1 MSNKVMAVLLPAG
14 NNATPIP
21 VAISDIE
28 SIQHHIGGYF
38 ECVTMEYDPHEMFDE
53 VSTET
58 KFVCVGYV
66 NEDGLSLNLE
76 PNELAS
82 TIFNQHLVGNVVIIS
97 GTSPKGEYDGES
109 YDLPEWFIN
118 GVFTHLRSAISL
130 GNRLNDVMAGLKKFL
145 VVAIQDGLVTSD
157 EITEMVMRAALEGSQ
172 EDMETIQ
179 SLSLYGYKRLRNEIP
194 EPQVSNPLPSEWEIT
209 DEEIQKFLAE
219 INEGE

>member
-1 MSNKVMAVLLPAG
+1 MSNKVMGVLLPVG
-14 NNATPIP
+14 SNAQPIP
-21 VAISDIE
+21 VAISDIK

-66 NEDGLSLNLE
+66 NEDGLSLGLE

-82 TIFNQHLVGNVVIIS
+82 TIFNQQLVGNVVIVS
-97 GTSPKGEYDGES
+97 GTSPKGRYDGEL

-118 GVFTHLRSAISL
+118 GVFTHLRSAVSL
-130 GNRLNDVMAGLKKFL
+130 GNRLNAVMAGLKKFL
-145 VVAIQDGLVTSD
+145 VVAIQDGLVTSE
-157 EITEMVMRAALEGSQ
+157 EITEMVMRAALEGSV
-172 EDMETIQ
+172 EDMENIQ
-179 SLSLYGYKRLRNEIP
+179 ALSIYGYKRLHGEIP
-194 EPQVSNPLPSEWEIT
+194 EPQVSEPLPSEWEIT

-219 INEGE
+219 TNKGE

>member
-1 MSNKVMAVLLPAG
+1 MTNTVMGVLLPVG
-14 NNATPIP
+14 SDATPIP
-21 VAISDIE
+21 VKISDIE
-28 SIQHHIGGYF
+28 SIQHYVGGHF
-38 ECVTMEYDPHEMFDE
+38 DCVTMEYDPHEMFDE

-66 NEDGLSLNLE
+66 HDEGRMLNLE
-76 PNELAS
+76 INELAS
-82 TIFNQHLVGNVVIIS
+82 TIFNQHLVGDVVIVS
-97 GTSPKGEYDGES
+97 GTSPKGKYDGES

-130 GNRLNDVMAGLKKFL
+130 GNRLNAVMAGLKKFL

-179 SLSLYGYKRLRNEIP
+179 SLSLYGYKRLRGDIP

>member
-1 MSNKVMAVLLPAG
+1 MSNKVMAVLLPVG
-14 NNATPIP
+14 SNAQPIP

-66 NEDGLSLNLE
+66 NEDGLSLGLE

-82 TIFNQHLVGNVVIIS
+82 TIFNQQLVGNVVIVS

-118 GVFTHLRSAISL
+118 GVFTHLKTAVNL
-130 GNRLNDVMAGLKKFL
+130 GNRLNAVMSGLKKFL
-145 VVAIQDGLVTSD
+145 VVAIQDNLVTSE
-157 EITEMVMRAALEGSQ
+157 EITEMVMRAALEGSA
-172 EDMETIQ
+172 EDMENIQ
-179 SLSLYGYKRLRNEIP
+179 ALSIYGYQRLKGDIP
-194 EPQVSNPLPSEWEIT
+194 EPQVSNPLPSEWDIT

-219 INEGE
+219 NNKGE

>member
-1 MSNKVMAVLLPAG
+1 MSNKVMAVLLPVG
-14 NNATPIP
+14 SNAQPIP

-66 NEDGLSLNLE
+66 NEDGLSLGLE

-82 TIFNQHLVGNVVIIS
+82 TIFNQQLVGDVVIVS

-118 GVFTHLRSAISL
+118 GVFTHLRSAVSL
-130 GNRLNDVMAGLKKFL
+130 GNRLNAVMSGLKKFL
-145 VVAIQDGLVTSD
+145 AVAIQDGLVTSE
-157 EITEMVMRAALEGSQ
+157 EITEMVMRAALEGSA
-172 EDMETIQ
+172 EDMENIQ
-179 SLSLYGYKRLRNEIP
+179 ALSIYGYQRLKGDIP
-194 EPQVSNPLPSEWEIT
+194 EPQVSNPLPSEWDIT
-209 DEEIQKFLAE
+209 DEEIQKFLSE
-219 INEGE
+219 TNKGE

>member
-1 MSNKVMAVLLPAG
+1 MSNKVMGVLLPVG
-14 NNATPIP
+14 SNAQPIP

-66 NEDGLSLNLE
+66 NEDGLSLGLE

-82 TIFNQHLVGNVVIIS
+82 TIFNQQLVGNVVIVS
-97 GTSPKGEYDGES
+97 GTSPKGKYDGES

-118 GVFTHLRSAISL
+118 GVFTHLRSAVSL
-130 GNRLNDVMAGLKKFL
+130 GNRLNAVMAGLKKFL
-145 VVAIQDGLVTSD
+145 AVAIQDGLATSE
-157 EITEMVMRAALEGSQ
+157 EITEMVMRAALEGSA
-172 EDMETIQ
+172 EDMENIQ
-179 SLSLYGYKRLRNEIP
+179 ALSIYGYKRLRGEIP
-194 EPQVSNPLPSEWEIT
+194 EPQVSEPLPTEWEIT

-219 INEGE
+219 TNKGE

>member
-1 MSNKVMAVLLPAG
+1 MSNKVMAVLLPVG
-14 NNATPIP
+14 SNAQPIP

-66 NEDGLSLNLE
+66 NEDGLSLGLE

-82 TIFNQHLVGNVVIIS
+82 TIFNQQLVGDVVIVS

-118 GVFTHLRSAISL
+118 GVFTHLRSAVSL
-130 GNRLNDVMAGLKKFL
+130 GNRLNAVMSGLKKFL
-145 VVAIQDGLVTSD
+145 AVAIQDGLVTSE
-157 EITEMVMRAALEGSQ
+157 EITEMVMRAALEGSA
-172 EDMETIQ
+172 EDMENIQ
-179 SLSLYGYKRLRNEIP
+179 ALSIYGYQRLKGDIP
-194 EPQVSNPLPSEWEIT
+194 KPQVSNPLPSEWDIT
-209 DEEIQKFLAE
+209 DEEIQKFLSE
-219 INEGE
+219 TNKGE

>member
-1 MSNKVMAVLLPAG
+1 MSNKVMAVLLPVG
-14 NNATPIP
+14 SNAQPIP

-66 NEDGLSLNLE
+66 NEDGLSLGLE

-82 TIFNQHLVGNVVIIS
+82 TIFNQQLVGNVVIVS

-118 GVFTHLRSAISL
+118 GVFTHLRSAVSL
-130 GNRLNDVMAGLKKFL
+130 GNRLNAVMSGLKKFL
-145 VVAIQDGLVTSD
+145 AVAIQDGLVTSE
-157 EITEMVMRAALEGSQ
+157 EITEMVMRAALEGSA
-172 EDMETIQ
+172 EDMENIQ
-179 SLSLYGYKRLRNEIP
+179 ALSIYGYQRLKGDIP
-194 EPQVSNPLPSEWEIT
+194 KPQVSNPLPSEWDIT
-209 DEEIQKFLAE
+209 DEEIQKFLSE
-219 INEGE
+219 TNKGE

>member
-1 MSNKVMAVLLPAG
+1 MSNKVMAVLLPVGSDAQ
-14 NNATPIP
+14 PIP

-28 SIQHHIGGYF
+28 SIQHHVGGYF

-66 NEDGLSLNLE
+66 HEEGRMLNLE

-82 TIFNQHLVGNVVIIS
+82 TIFNQQLVGNVVIVS

-109 YDLPEWFIN
+109 YDLPEWFIS
-118 GVFTHLRSAISL
+118 GVFTHLRSAVSL
-130 GNRLNDVMAGLKKFL
+130 GNRLNAVMAGLKKFL
-145 VVAIQDGLVTSD
+145 VVAIEDGLATSE
-157 EITEMVMRAALEGSQ
+157 EITEMVMRAALEGSA
-172 EDMETIQ
+172 EDMENIQ
-179 SLSLYGYKRLRNEIP
+179 ALSIYGYKRLNGEIP
-194 EPQVSNPLPSEWEIT
+194 EPQVSEPLPSEWEIT

-219 INEGE
+219 TNKGE

>member
-1 MSNKVMAVLLPAG
+1 MTNTVMGVLLPVG
-14 NNATPIP
+14 SNATPIP
-21 VAISDIE
+21 VKISDIE
-28 SIQHHIGGYF
+28 SIQHYVGGHF
-38 ECVTMEYDPHEMFDE
+38 DCVTMEYDPHEMFDE

-66 NEDGLSLNLE
+66 HDEGRMLNLE
-76 PNELAS
+76 INELAS
-82 TIFNQHLVGNVVIIS
+82 TIFNQHLVGDVVIVS
-97 GTSPKGEYDGES
+97 GTSPKGKYDGES

-130 GNRLNDVMAGLKKFL
+130 GNRLNAVMAGLKKFL

-179 SLSLYGYKRLRNEIP
+179 SLSLYGYKRLRGDIP

>member
-14 NNATPIP
+14 SNAQPIP
-21 VAISDIE
+21 VKIDDIE

-66 NEDGLSLNLE
+66 NEDGLSLELE

-82 TIFNQHLVGNVVIIS
+82 TIFNQQLVGNVVIIS

-145 VVAIQDGLVTSD
+145 IVAIKDGLVTHE
-157 EITEMVMRAALEGSQ
+157 EITEMVMRAALEGSA
-172 EDMETIQ
+172 EDMENIQ
-179 SLSLYGYKRLRNEIP
+179 ALSIYGYKRLKGEIP
-194 EPQVSNPLPSEWEIT
+194 EPQVSEPLPSEWEIT

-219 INEGE
+219 TNKGE

>member
-1 MSNKVMAVLLPAG
+1 MSNKVMAGLLPVG
-14 NNATPIP
+14 SNAQPIP

-66 NEDGLSLNLE
+66 NEDGLSLGLE

-82 TIFNQHLVGNVVIIS
+82 TIFNQQLVGDVVIVS

-118 GVFTHLRSAISL
+118 GVFTHLRSAVSL
-130 GNRLNDVMAGLKKFL
+130 GNRLNAVMSGLKKFL
-145 VVAIQDGLVTSD
+145 AVAIQDGLVTSE
-157 EITEMVMRAALEGSQ
+157 EITEMVMRAALEGSA
-172 EDMETIQ
+172 EDMENIQ
-179 SLSLYGYKRLRNEIP
+179 ALSIYGYQRLKGDIP
-194 EPQVSNPLPSEWEIT
+194 KPQVSNPLPSEWDIT
-209 DEEIQKFLAE
+209 DEEIQKFLSE
-219 INEGE
+219 TNKGE

>member
-1 MSNKVMAVLLPAG
+1 MSNKVMAVLLPVGSDAQ
-14 NNATPIP
+14 PIP

-28 SIQHHIGGYF
+28 SIQHHVGGYF

-66 NEDGLSLNLE
+66 HEEGRMLNLE

-82 TIFNQHLVGNVVIIS
+82 TIFNQQLVGNVVIVS

-118 GVFTHLRSAISL
+118 GVFTHLRSAVSL
-130 GNRLNDVMAGLKKFL
+130 GNRLNAVMSGLKKFL
-145 VVAIQDGLVTSD
+145 VVAIEDGLATSE
-157 EITEMVMRAALEGSQ
+157 EITEMVMRAALEGSA

-179 SLSLYGYKRLRNEIP
+179 ALSIYGYKRIKGEIP
-194 EPQVSNPLPSEWEIT
+194 EPQVSEPLPTEWEIT

-219 INEGE
+219 TNKGE